1 MVADNSKPMG
11 QAPGHGEGP
20 STQVGSLD
28 LGNERDRGLLRQ
40 SIKRRWPGLD
50 DDKKAKA
57 ITALDAALDA
67 AQAAKDYDAVN
78 GIVRTLAMI
87 ESQHQ
92 ADDHLADKNARLDGG
107 KFTAVVKLYAAAS
120 DTDAV

>member
-1 MVADNSKPMG
+1 MVADNSKPLG
-11 QAPGHGEGP
+11 QTPVHGEGQ

-28 LGNERDRGLLRQ
+28 LAKERDRGLLRQ

-50 DDKKAKA
+50 DEKKAKA
-57 ITALDAALDA
+57 ITALDTALDQ
-67 AQAAKDYDAVN
+67 AQAAADYDAVN

-87 ESQHQ
+87 EGQHQ

-107 KFTAVVKLYAAAS
+107 KLTEAVKLYAAAS